1 MLSDVADS
9 CLFVTPNG
17 AIVQVYCEFHVMVL
31 TDVHT
36 LWQGQVVAVSAVC
49 YDQHE
54 NTIFY
59 IQGHYYYS
67 HHFVL
72 IL

>member
-36 LWQGQVVAVSAVC
+36 LW
-49 YDQHE
+49 
-54 NTIFY
+54 
-59 IQGHYYYS
+59 
-67 HHFVL
+67 
-72 IL
+72 